1 MPALDR
7 ARGKA
12 AHRLLPFLFLL
23 YIVAYLDRA
32 NVAFARLPMAADLH
46 FSEAV
51 YGFGA
56 GIFFIGYLL
65 LEIPGALIVE
75 HWSARRWIARILV
88 SWGICTALV
97 GCVQTAPQFYGARFL
112 LGAAEAGFFPG
123 VIVYLTHWFGER
135 DRARAMAGFLVAG
148 PAALALGGPLSALIL
163 RVEWLHISS
172 WRWLFILQG
181 VPAVLLGF
189 VCLFY
194 LTDRPQ
200 DAKWLAADERDELR
214 RQIERETASRVD
226 TAPWWRAICRPNVLL
241 LSSAFWFANVAG
253 YGFIFWL
260 PGVLKEI
267 IRMDAGLADAISALP
282 FGLAMISTWLTG
294 RSSDRTGER
303 KAHAIVPMVAAAT
316 FFAFTAIAG
325 QPRVLLLIW
334 LSLTGAAVFAW
345 NPAFW
350 VLPTLVSARSS
361 RATSIGF
368 INSAGNLGGF
378 FGPAISGL
386 LISRMHSQL
395 AIVLLVSLSYLASA
409 VLIMAVR
416 TGGRDTQATP
426 VATSARLEA
435 FE

>member
-1 MPALDR
+1 MSALDR
-7 ARGKA
+7 ARRKSA
-12 AHRLLPFLFLL
+12 QRLLPFLFLL

-32 NVAFARLPMAADLH
+32 NVAFARLPMAAELH

-123 VIVYLTHWFGER
+123 VVVYLTHWFSER

-172 WRWLFILQG
+172 WRWLFILQS

-200 DAKWLAADERDELR
+200 DAKWLAPDERDELR
-214 RQIERETASRVD
+214 RQIDREAVSRAD
-226 TAPWWRAICRPNVLL
+226 TTPWWRAIWRPSVLL
-241 LSSAFWFANVAG
+241 LSTAFWFANVAG

-267 IRMDAGLADAISALP
+267 IRMNAGPADALSALP
-282 FGLAMISTWLTG
+282 FGLAMLSTWLTG

-303 KAHAIVPMVAAAT
+303 KAHAAVPMVAAAM
-316 FFAFTAIAG
+316 FFALTAIPG
-325 QPRVLLLIW
+325 QSRVLLLVW
-334 LSLTGAAVFAW
+334 LSLTGASVFAW

-350 VLPTLVSARSS
+350 VLPTLASARSS
-361 RATSIGF
+361 RAASIGF
-368 INSAGNLGGF
+368 INSSGNLGGF
-378 FGPAISGL
+378 FGPAITGL
-386 LISRMHSQL
+386 LISRMHSNL
-395 AIVLLVSLSYLASA
+395 AIVLLVSLSYLTSA
-409 VLIMAVR
+409 VLIVAVR
-416 TGGRDTQATP
+416 TGGRDSRHTP
-426 VATSARLEA
+426 AAVPAHLEA